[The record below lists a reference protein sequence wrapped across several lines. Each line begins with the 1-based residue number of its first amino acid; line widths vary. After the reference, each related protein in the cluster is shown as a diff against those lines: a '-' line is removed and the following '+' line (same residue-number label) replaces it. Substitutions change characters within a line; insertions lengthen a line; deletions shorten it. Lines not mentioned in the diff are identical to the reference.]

1 MWVSTKIKTFALGGA
16 YDDIDDYSPVVSDIE
31 EDQNEDETTPK
42 QADNIDLLQQIL
54 NEQSGTKSELD
65 DENIMD
71 TDEPEEEG

>member
-1 MWVSTKIKTFALGGA
+1 MLGGA
-16 YDDIDDYSPVVSDIE
+16 YDDIEDYSPVVSDIE